1 MKPQHIGIV
10 VAILAVLVGIWL
22 ATGKS
27 GKGGAEEAGGK
38 GATAGGEGQA
48 GGAGGKVVKAE
59 EGLSDKAEAKAEQ
72 LALPGA
78 LPALKN
84 VQGAD
89 NPAPAQPHGKLEL
102 EGDLQEADAEA
113 AIKAVFPALRDCY
126 VELRKIA
133 PQAGGRMLMKFSV
146 KPGEPGQAA
155 LGELFLKETQF
166 TEPKFLTCIR
176 SAVDAAK
183 FPVGK
188 NVTGSVTV
196 PLFLTP
202 GDAGGPVPAPAAAP
216 AP

>member
-1 MKPQHIGIV
+1 MQPKQIGIIV
-10 VAILAVLVGIWL
+10 AVLALVAGLWFTVG
-22 ATGKS
+22 
-27 GKGGAEEAGGK
+27 
-38 GATAGGEGQA
+38 
-48 GGAGGKVVKAE
+48 GGAGKKSKDADKANAAGQKDGEDPGGGKSPTVVKAE
-59 EGLSDKAEAKAEQ
+59 EGLSDKAEGKPEQ

-84 VQGAD
+84 VQAGGAD
-89 NPAPAQPHGKLEL
+89 TPAQPHGKLEV
-102 EGDLQEADAEA
+102 EGDVQEADAEA

-126 VELRKIA
+126 AELKKVA

-146 KPGEPGQAA
+146 KPGAEPGQAA

-176 SAVDAAK
+176 TAVDAAK

-188 NVTGSVTV
+188 PLTGSVTV

-202 GDAGGPVPAPAAAP
+202 GDVGEAPKAP
-216 AP
+216 

>member
-10 VAILAVLVGIWL
+10 IAIVIAIGGIWFMRS
-22 ATGKS
+22 KS
-27 GKGGAEEAGGK
+27 AAKENEGDKAKAGAQKGDE
-38 GATAGGEGQA
+38 
-48 GGAGGKVVKAE
+48 GGAGNGANVVKAE
-59 EGLSDKAEAKAEQ
+59 EGLSDKQEAAPDK

-84 VQGAD
+84 VAGAAD
-89 NPAPAQPHGKLEL
+89 EVPAQPHGKMEL
-102 EGDLQEADAEA
+102 EGDVQEADAEA
-113 AIKAVFPALRDCY
+113 AVRAVFPALKNCY

-146 KPGEPGQAA
+146 KPATEPGQAA

-176 SAVDAAK
+176 SAVDQAK
-183 FPVGK
+183 FPVSK
-188 NVTGSVTV
+188 NLTGAVTV

-202 GDAGGPVPAPAAAP
+202 GDAGEAPKP
-216 AP
+216 